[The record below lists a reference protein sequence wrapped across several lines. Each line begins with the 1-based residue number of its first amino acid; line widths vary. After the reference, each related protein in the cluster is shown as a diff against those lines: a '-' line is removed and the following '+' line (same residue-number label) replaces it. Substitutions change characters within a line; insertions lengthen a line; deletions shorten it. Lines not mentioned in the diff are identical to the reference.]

1 MGEFLIPRDCS
12 PQRTSRCDSQHL
24 STSQIM
30 IVQMKRRLRIVG
42 GGLWARVG
50 GAEATRARP
59 QGATPRPRPP
69 RPECRDPGDRRDPR
83 YAAAPPAAPGALA
96 LSGCGE
102 GRGCRS
108 SPRRTTHKRRK
119 ARLSETET
127 NTHTC
132 TFIA

>member
-69 RPECRDPGDRRDPR
+69 RPDPGEARPEIRGGAARRAGGARALGLWRGQGVSLIPSS
-83 YAAAPPAAPGALA
+83 YA
-96 LSGCGE
+96 
-102 GRGCRS
+102 
-108 SPRRTTHKRRK
+108 
-119 ARLSETET
+119 
-127 NTHTC
+127 THTQKKKGE
-132 TFIA
+132 TI